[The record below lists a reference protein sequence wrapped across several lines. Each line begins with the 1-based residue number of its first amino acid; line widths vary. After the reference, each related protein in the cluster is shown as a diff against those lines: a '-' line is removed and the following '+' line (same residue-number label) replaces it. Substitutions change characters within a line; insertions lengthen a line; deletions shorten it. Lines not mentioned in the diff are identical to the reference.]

1 MIRLWRNLA
10 WRLRV
15 AALLFAACMV
25 ALINTLLP
33 LGLARVEAL
42 GGDLAWRIG
51 ASSQAERRLV
61 VVDIDEASLREVGPW
76 PWPRTKLAELTQRLS
91 HIGAVVQAYDISF
104 SDAKEGDSQLAQAWM
119 QAPVVVAQNFSLDPD
134 VTPRAGVVSAALGI
148 AGCPSFAPRSQG
160 FYGTVE
166 ALLVARP
173 AVGHITPRVA
183 GDGVV
188 RQVPALIC
196 HEGYAYPSLA
206 LATMWRAAQPEASAG
221 GSHISPPDWQWHVRG
236 DQGFGASLFAPAAWL
251 TSPSLPGLVVPL
263 DEHGDMRVP
272 YRLERKAF
280 ASVSAAEVLRG
291 SADLSLLKGAVVLI
305 GATAF
310 GIGDTVATPHAAV
323 SSGLEVHVQM
333 LAGLL
338 DHRLP
343 YAPAQQGWAQALV
356 LAVIA
361 GLLLVVAVRQPGTP
375 VRRLPLV
382 GLGVAVACWLGSML
396 ALLQLDLWLPWV
408 ASALFAL
415 FGSVALATAEHAL
428 TRLQRE
434 RLSAHL
440 GAYLPGPV
448 AARLMS
454 SDPTGRLQVEQ
465 CDVSVLVADIRNF
478 SSFAAHRPADE
489 TAVLLHAFCCIAV
502 EVVERHGGVV
512 ENVVGDS
519 ILAVWNASSERTDHP
534 MQALSAAKE
543 LLRATRQ
550 LLQSNQPVPEGSPV
564 QPLALGVGLETGSA
578 IVGSFGPARRRAH
591 AALGEPVS
599 VASRIQKMTTD
610 LSMPILV
617 GPRMAASLPADNTE
631 SLGEYLLEGLGQ
643 HYRLFAPTAWGELVP
658 VDPHWAS
665 AATGGERSGDSSG
678 WSGWVDATSAGT
690 PSTGPLKACA
700 PIALRDA

>member
-1 MIRLWRNLA
+1 MISIWRNLA
-10 WRLRV
+10 WRLRL
-15 AALLFAACMV
+15 AALLFAAAMV
-25 ALINTLLP
+25 ALINAVMP
-33 LGLARVEAL
+33 LGLSRVEAL
-42 GGDLAWRIG
+42 GGDLAWRMG
-51 ASSQAERRLV
+51 ASSQAERRIV

-76 PWPRTKLAELTQRLS
+76 PWPRAKLAELTQRLS
-91 HIGAVVQAYDISF
+91 QIGAVVQAHDISF
-104 SDAKEGDSQLAQAWM
+104 SDAKEGDAQLAQAWM

-134 VTPRAGVVSAALGI
+134 VTPKAGVVSASFGI
-148 AGCPSFAPRSQG
+148 VGCPTFAPRSHG
-160 FYGTVE
+160 FYGTAE
-166 ALLVARP
+166 ALLLAQP
-173 AVGHITPRVA
+173 AVGHITPRVE

-196 HEGYAYPSLA
+196 HEGHAYPSLA
-206 LATMWRAAQPEASAG
+206 LAAMWRAAQPEASG
-221 GSHISPPDWQWHVRG
+221 RSHNSPPDWQWHVRG
-236 DQGFGASLFAPAAWL
+236 DQGFGASWLAPAAWL

-263 DEHGDMRVP
+263 DAHGDMRVP

-291 SADLSLLKGAVVLI
+291 TADLSLLKGAVVLI

-323 SSGLEVHVQM
+323 SSGLEVHAQM

-343 YAPAQQGWAQALV
+343 YAPARSSGAQALV

-361 GLLLVVAVRQPGTP
+361 GLLLLVAVRQPGTP

-382 GLGVAVACWLGSML
+382 GLGLAMICWLGSTL
-396 ALLQLDLWLPWV
+396 ALLQFDLWLPWV
-408 ASALFAL
+408 ASALFAI

-448 AARLMS
+448 AERLMA
-454 SDPTGRLQVEQ
+454 SDPTGSLQVEQ

-502 EVVERHGGVV
+502 EVVEQHGGVV

-519 ILAVWNASSERTDHP
+519 ILAVWNASPEHPDHP
-534 MQALSAAKE
+534 MQALSAAQE

-550 LLQSNQPVPEGSPV
+550 LLMSNQPVPDGSPV

-578 IVGSFGPARRRAH
+578 ILGSFGPARRRAH

-617 GPRMAASLPADNTE
+617 GPRMASSLPADNTE

-643 HYRLFAPTAWGELVP
+643 HYRLFAPTAWAELVP

-665 AATGGERSGDSSG
+665 AASGGERSGDSSG
-678 WSGWVDATSAGT
+678 WSGWVDATSTGT
-690 PSTGPLKACA
+690 LSTGTLKTRA
-700 PIALRDA
+700 PIAPRDA